1 VLKVGGSIYFDA
13 PIHLHGNEMFVRG
26 DIRRIRRLFDDALW
40 SDVTLE
46 KWRYD
51 REPLAPYPTSEKE
64 VAAWP
69 SYLPAD
75 AVEELVRLGR
85 RSVWLLTITAK
96 KKA

>member
-1 VLKVGGSIYFDA
+1 
-13 PIHLHGNEMFVRG
+13 MFVRG
-26 DIRRIRRLFDDALW
+26 DIPRIRRLFDDALW

-46 KWRYD
+46 KWRRD
-51 REPLAPYPTSEKE
+51 HEPLAPYPTPEKE

-75 AVEELVRLGR
+75 AVGELARLGR